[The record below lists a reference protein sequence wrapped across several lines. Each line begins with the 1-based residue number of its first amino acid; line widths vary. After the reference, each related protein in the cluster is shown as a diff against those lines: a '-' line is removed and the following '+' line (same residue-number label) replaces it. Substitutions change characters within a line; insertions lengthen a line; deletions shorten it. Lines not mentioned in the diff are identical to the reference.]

1 MTDVLEKLIRRE
13 DLTEAE
19 ARRMMEEIMSGEW
32 SDSRIAGFLIALGMK
47 GETPDELVGFAG
59 VMREKARPFWEDAD
73 PMAVLDTC
81 GTGGDGSGTFNI
93 STAAAFVAAGA
104 GAVVAKHGNRGASS
118 RSGSADVLE
127 ALGVDIQM
135 PVETLRR
142 ALREIGIAF
151 LFAQAFHSAMRFVM
165 PARKELGVR
174 TVFNIL
180 GPLASP
186 ASARYQVIGVSSP
199 KILSTMAEAA
209 SRLGVEHVF
218 VVHGQDGTDEV
229 SISGPTDVVEVA
241 GGNQTRF
248 TVQPSD
254 VGLETSP
261 PEALAGGGPEDNARI
276 IESVLAG
283 EEGAPLN
290 AVLMNAA
297 LALVA
302 AGLAPDLAGG
312 FRLAR
317 ESVLSG
323 EARGRLDALRRLSAA
338 P

>member
-1 MTDVLEKLIRRE
+1 MTDVLERLIGGR

-19 ARRMMEEIMSGEW
+19 AREMMGAIMSGEW
-32 SDSRIAGFLIALGMK
+32 SDTRMAAALVALRMK
-47 GETPDELVGFAG
+47 GETSDELVGFAG
-59 VMREKARPFWEDAD
+59 VMREKARPFWEDEA
-73 PMAVLDTC
+73 PIAVLDTC

-135 PVETLRR
+135 PVEKQRR
-142 ALREIGIAF
+142 ALREVGIAF
-151 LFAQAFHSAMRFVM
+151 LFAQAFHGAMRFVM
-165 PARKELGVR
+165 PTRKALGVR

-186 ASARYQVIGVSSP
+186 ASARYQVIGVSSAG
-199 KILSTMAEAA
+199 ILTTMAEAA

-229 SISGPTDVVEVA
+229 SLSGPTDVVEVV
-241 GGNQTRF
+241 GGQQGMF
-248 TVQPSD
+248 TIHPSD

-261 PEALAGGGPEDNARI
+261 PESLAGGGPEDNARI

-283 EEGAPLN
+283 DEGAPLD

-302 AGLAPDLAGG
+302 AGLAPDLAAG
-312 FRLAR
+312 FRRAR
-317 ESVLSG
+317 DSVLSG
-323 EARGRLDALRRLSAA
+323 EARGRLDALRRLSEA

>member
-1 MTDVLEKLIRRE
+1 MTDVLEKLIGRE
-13 DLTEAE
+13 DLSEAE
-19 ARRMMEEIMSGEW
+19 ARQMMESIMSGEW
-32 SDSRIAGFLIALGMK
+32 SDTRIAAVLIALRMK
-47 GETPDELVGFAG
+47 GETPDELVGFAA
-59 VMREKARPFWEDAD
+59 VMREKARPFWEDAE

-135 PVETLRR
+135 PVEKLRR

-151 LFAQAFHSAMRFVM
+151 LFAQVFHGAMRFVM
-165 PARKELGVR
+165 PTRKALGVR

-186 ASARYQVIGVSSP
+186 ASARYQVIGVSSLR
-199 KILSTMAEAA
+199 ILSTMAVAA
-209 SRLGVEHVF
+209 GRLGVEHVF
-218 VVHGQDGTDEV
+218 VVHGRDGTDEV
-229 SISGPTDVVEVA
+229 SLCGPTDVVEIV
-241 GGNQTRF
+241 GGKQTRS
-248 TVQPSD
+248 TIQPSD
-254 VGLETSP
+254 VGLEIAS
-261 PEALAGGGPEDNARI
+261 PEALAGGSPEDNARI

-283 EEGAPLN
+283 DEGAPLN

-302 AGLAPDLAGG
+302 AGLTPDLPDG

-317 ESVLSG
+317 ESVVSG
-323 EARGRLDALRRLSAA
+323 KARARLDALRRLSAA

>member
-1 MTDVLEKLIRRE
+1 MTDVLEKLIRRG

-19 ARRMMEEIMSGEW
+19 ARQMMEAVMSGEW
-32 SDSRIAGFLIALGMK
+32 SDTRIAAVLIALRMK
-47 GETPDELVGFAG
+47 GETADELVGFAG
-59 VMREKARPFWEDAD
+59 VMREKARPFWEDSEPLD
-73 PMAVLDTC
+73 VLDTC

-93 STAAAFVAAGA
+93 STAAAFVASGA

-135 PVETLRR
+135 PVDALRR
-142 ALREIGIAF
+142 ALGEIGIAF
-151 LFAQAFHSAMRFVM
+151 LFAQAFHGAMRFVM
-165 PARKELGVR
+165 PTRKALGVR

-180 GPLASP
+180 GPLANP

-199 KILSTMAEAA
+199 AILPTMAEAA

-229 SISGPTDVVEVA
+229 SLSGPTDVVEVA
-241 GGNQTRF
+241 GGEQRRF
-248 TVQPSD
+248 TIHPSD
-254 VGLETSP
+254 VGLTTSP
-261 PEALAGGGPEDNARI
+261 PEALAGGDPEENARI

-283 EEGAPLN
+283 EAGPPLD
-290 AVLMNAA
+290 AVLLNAA

-302 AGLAPDLAGG
+302 AGLACDLAGG
-312 FRLAR
+312 FGLAR
-317 ESVLSG
+317 ESVASG
-323 EARGRLDALRRLSAA
+323 EARARLDALRRFSAA